1 MSLWVKHRAHT
12 EKIFRLPPERVIA
25 FARLTLTVFAF
36 YASFLDPPDDPYDA
50 QVTYIVASGY
60 LAFAFLGFYVVLA
73 RSPTHREQ
81 LIAHTVDIGC
91 VCLLMHFNDGPS
103 SPYFIFFTFI
113 LLSASLRWGWRG
125 VIETT
130 VLLVLLFAAF
140 ILLLSRRAVSAEI
153 TELGLAIFRPAYL
166 VVAGLMLSYVAA
178 FKERS
183 RKQLAKLATWPGPD
197 YGNGTQVPIGSA
209 LAHSAEILCAPRV
222 LIIWEFLEEPFRELA
237 LWSPS
242 GLEYSR
248 EPPDRFGTM
257 VTEPLAQRS
266 FEFSRR
272 CSAMNSSAAEGI
284 SASDTI
290 DKDLQQTFS
299 IEKAITAPFYL
310 PTCQGRV
317 FLLDKGVNDENDL
330 LLAELVATRIG
341 IDLEHY
347 RLRSELEEAAASRER
362 ERLARDLHDG
372 VLQGLAAA
380 NIHLSLSADR
390 AERTV
395 ADKLTQTRELLSA
408 EQQRIRTFV
417 ENSRAHSKAL
427 AEQVDLAPDVHQ
439 VLKHLGQI
447 WGCRIDITIDPP
459 DMRASAETARNVR
472 HFLAEAASNA
482 VRHGRASQI
491 EVSVQAASDRLH
503 LTIADNGSGFQGLIG
518 SYSGDQLSAKN
529 IGPFSLRTRAKDM
542 GGIITLKTSPSG
554 TVVRVEVPL

>member
-12 EKIFRLPPERVIA
+12 EKIFSLPPERVIA

-60 LAFAFLGFYVVLA
+60 LVFAFLGFYVVLA

-130 VLLVLLFAAF
+130 VLLVLIFAAF

-153 TELGLAIFRPAYL
+153 AELGLAVFRPAYL
-166 VVAGLMLSYVAA
+166 VVSGLMLSYVAA

-183 RKQLAKLATWPGPD
+183 RKQLEKLATWPGPD

-237 LWSPS
+237 LWSSS

-284 SASDTI
+284 SASDAI
-290 DKDLQQTFS
+290 DKDLQQRFS
-299 IEKAITAPFYL
+299 IQKAITAPFYL
-310 PTCQGRV
+310 PACQGRV

-330 LLAELVATRIG
+330 LLAELVAMRIG

-390 AERTV
+390 VEHTV
-395 ADKLTQTRELLSA
+395 AEKLIQTRELLSA

-447 WGCRIDITIDPP
+447 WGCRIDIAIDPP